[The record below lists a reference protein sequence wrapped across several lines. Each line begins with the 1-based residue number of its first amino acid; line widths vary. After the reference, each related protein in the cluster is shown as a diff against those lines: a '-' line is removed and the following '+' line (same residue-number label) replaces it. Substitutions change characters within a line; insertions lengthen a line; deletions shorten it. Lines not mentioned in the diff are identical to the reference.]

1 MDLPERFSN
10 LPAYAFPRLRALLDS
25 HPAGG
30 EVLHMSIGEPK
41 HEFPSFIKEIL
52 LKNIRDFNRYPSN
65 DGSPELLNAISDW
78 VNKRYGVVIKSESE
92 ILSLNGTREGLFNAQ
107 IALSP
112 ETKNGKPTKVLIP
125 NPFIKFMQLAL
136 LQYLLNLFLYQPM
149 LKTTL
154 CLIMLSF
161 QKKF

>member
-30 EVLHMSIGEPK
+30 KVLHMSIGEPK
-41 HEFPSFIKEIL
+41 HEFPSFIQEIL

-65 DGSPELLNAISDW
+65 DGSPELLNAISEW

-92 ILSLNGTREGLFNAQ
+92 ILRSEERRVGKECRSRW
-107 IALSP
+107 SP
-112 ETKNGKPTKVLIP
+112 
-125 NPFIKFMQLAL
+125 
-136 LQYLLNLFLYQPM
+136 YH
-149 LKTTL
+149 
-154 CLIMLSF
+154 
-161 QKKF
+161 

>member
-41 HEFPSFIKEIL
+41 HKFPNFVEDILIKSI
-52 LKNIRDFNRYPSN
+52 KDFNRYPSN
-65 DGSPELLNAISDW
+65 DGSPELLDAISKW
-78 VNKRYGVVIKSESE
+78 VNKRYGVILNPETQ

-125 NPFIKFMQLAL
+125 ANRQKF
-136 LQYLLNLFLYQPM
+136 
-149 LKTTL
+149 
-154 CLIMLSF
+154 
-161 QKKF
+161 